1 MTELQLKRDP
11 LYISHSGTPVKSKV
25 EKTVLAGAGAG
36 RVIIRDRWIVLSLIP
51 LGGPLHV
58 YIIKGY

>member
-11 LYISHSGTPVKSKV
+11 LYISHSGAPVKSKV
-25 EKTVLAGAGAG
+25 KN
-36 RVIIRDRWIVLSLIP
+36 RVGWSTRWQGVIRDSWIVLSLIP

>member
-11 LYISHSGTPVKSKV
+11 LYISHPGTPVKSKV
-25 EKTVLAGAGAG
+25 EN
-36 RVIIRDRWIVLSLIP
+36 RVGWSTRWQGVIRDRWIVLSLIP